1 MRLGVT
7 CGVEIVRVE
16 LVNPLEHFAVLLIT
30 EMVVRAVSMPG
41 VERVIAEHVES
52 FLWEAVLHDLIDIAI
67 VPEGHMHFIQT
78 AVRLVDAEPG
88 LILRVSEIG
97 VCLEIFRRA
106 DGVGVRAAGWESI
119 AYDPPLRLAI
129 EAQDLA
135 QSGHKTHRY
144 HPARMPLPTDD
155 LGRLQ

>member
-30 EMVVRAVSMPG
+30 EMVVRAVAMPS

-52 FLWEAVLHDLIDIAI
+52 FLWEAVLHDFIDNAI
-67 VPEGHMHFIQT
+67 VREGHMHFDQT

-97 VCLEIFRRA
+97 VCLEIFRKD

-119 AYDPPLRLAI
+119 AYAPPLRLAI
-129 EAQDLA
+129 EAQYLA
-135 QSGHKTHRY
+135 KIVHKTHRY
-144 HPARMPLPTDD
+144 HPARMAVPADGLR
-155 LGRLQ
+155 RLQ